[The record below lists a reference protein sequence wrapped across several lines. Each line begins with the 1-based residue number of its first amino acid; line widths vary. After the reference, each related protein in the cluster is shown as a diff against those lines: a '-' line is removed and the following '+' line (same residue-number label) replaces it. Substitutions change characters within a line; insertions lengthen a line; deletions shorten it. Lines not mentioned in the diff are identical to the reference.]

1 MDQSHLHRLLGE
13 LHQELLAARP
23 VDPKSRDLLEHL
35 ASDIRAIV
43 DTPSHQASPEHYQGL
58 RGRLTEAV
66 AAFEASHPRLTT
78 AMERVIDT
86 LAVSNL

>member
-1 MDQSHLHRLLGE
+1 MTQSHLHQLLDE

-23 VDPKSRDLLEHL
+23 LDPQSRDLLQHL

-43 DTPSHQASPEHYQGL
+43 DTPPHLASPDQYQGL
-58 RGRLTEAV
+58 RGRLAEAV
-66 AAFEASHPRLTT
+66 TAFEASHPGLTT

-86 LAVSNL
+86 LALSNL